1 MIIAIDG
8 PAGAGKS
15 TICKL
20 LARKLGFL
28 CLDTGAMFRAVAWTL
43 LQERVLCRKMWRS
56 EYLAKLP
63 LRFSIDG
70 ESLRI
75 FYQDRELQNEIRSPE
90 ISDAASRISQLH
102 AVRSFLLAWQRRLAE
117 KGDIVAE
124 GRDTTTVV
132 FPDADLKIFLTADLQ
147 TRMKRRRAEYV
158 EKGMHISPEEME
170 RSIRERDEADMNRDL
185 APMRPAEDA
194 VVVDTSDLDIA
205 GVVDRLVGA
214 ARPLAGRDRTK
225 YHEL

>member
-43 LQERVLCRKMWRS
+43 LQEGCLPKNVAE

-132 FPDADLKIFLTADLQ
+132 FPYADLKIFLTADLQ

-205 GVVDRLVGA
+205 GVVDRLLET